1 MRTYAAR
8 HLGPA
13 SLKHT
18 ASHAP
23 LSLLLAACAGK
34 LSYDEW
40 SRGVLSQP
48 EVLHCFTIS
57 IPAASP
63 LRPQRLVSG
72 TRADAALLS
81 RDSVS
86 LATQLWWKSVMS
98 SFFCG
103 AQCG

>member
-1 MRTYAAR
+1 MNTAW
-8 HLGPA
+8 
-13 SLKHT
+13 SLSFT
-18 ASHAP
+18 
-23 LSLLLAACAGK
+23 
-34 LSYDEW
+34 
-40 SRGVLSQP
+40 V
-48 EVLHCFTIS
+48 VVCFTIS

-63 LRPQRLVSG
+63 QGPPRLISG